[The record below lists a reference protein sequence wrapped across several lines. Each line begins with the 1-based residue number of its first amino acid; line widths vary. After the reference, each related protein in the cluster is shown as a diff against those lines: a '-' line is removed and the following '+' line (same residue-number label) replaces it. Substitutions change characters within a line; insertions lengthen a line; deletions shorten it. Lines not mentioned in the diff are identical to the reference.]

1 MEEGRAEG
9 LPAIRDRGQTAIS
22 FTPEADGT
30 QVPIFES
37 SQLENSYVG
46 DLLHFLSQ
54 LPFHPGAA
62 MRPALLSVDNHTEIY
77 EGGSA

>member
-1 MEEGRAEG
+1 MGDGRAESSSAVG
-9 LPAIRDRGQTAIS
+9 DKGQTAIS

-37 SQLENSYVG
+37 SQLENPYVG
-46 DLLHFLSQ
+46 DLLYFLSQ
-54 LPFHPGAA
+54 LAFHPQVA